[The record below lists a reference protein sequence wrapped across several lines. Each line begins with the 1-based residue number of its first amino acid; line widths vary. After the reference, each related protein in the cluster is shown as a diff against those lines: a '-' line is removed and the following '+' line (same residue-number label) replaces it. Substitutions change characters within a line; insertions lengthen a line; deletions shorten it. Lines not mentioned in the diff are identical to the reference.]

1 MKRAAVIRGVGVA
14 AAVLSVATAG
24 RAVVQA
30 APPSPKVQAAL
41 AELDRAATFQQ
52 VAEALKRASLSP
64 AEQSQLLGA
73 LPKPVEQKIERLFR
87 EARLA
92 SKARLAQGVKLSAQR
107 LDFHTRTLEAR
118 LASGGAQARNA
129 VQGFLARAHALA
141 PTQPK
146 WKVAAAGLRPPAPP
160 TTGWVGTVTPSPAVV
175 GQAITITGNGF
186 GARGQVWAILGERE
200 RYECRVTSWSPT
212 EIGATVALEAEEVV
226 REGPRRG
233 YLQVRPAGS
242 AGGPWGEVT
251 FAPDPAR
258 LTPVV
263 SGVTPDPIVD
273 TYDEFV
279 IQGRNFL
286 EAEPGTLTIRYP
298 DAPGRPGGPA
308 TVRVKEWTDT
318 YLVVSDMPLS
328 CAAQRLS
335 FTVRNHLGREGT
347 ATFRYEPATRTEL
360 VLGSPREKH
369 CELWADGHASVFCLV
384 GQKETVP
391 VRVRCNCGT
400 SRVLEVGFDD
410 LDSGGISSGKAWK
423 TQPRAD
429 RFEGSYEIWAEAYSW
444 IEVRPWF
451 VVEVPGI
458 HECSNAAP

>member
-1 MKRAAVIRGVGVA
+1 MRRTMGIRGIGVA
-14 AAVLSVATAG
+14 TAVLSLVSAGWATG
-24 RAVVQA
+24 QA
-30 APPSPKVQAAL
+30 PPPSPKVQAAL

-64 AEQSQLLGA
+64 TEQNQLLGA

-107 LDFHTRTLEAR
+107 LEFHKRELELR
-118 LASGGAQARNA
+118 LASGGAQAQNA
-129 VQGFLARAHALA
+129 VQTFLAHAHALA

-146 WKVAAAGLRPPAPP
+146 WKLAVAAPRPAPA
-160 TTGWVGTVTPSPAVV
+160 TSGSVASVTPSPAVV
-175 GQAITITGNGF
+175 GQSITITGDGF
-186 GARGQVWAILGERE
+186 GASGQVWAILGERE

-212 EIGATVALEAEEVV
+212 RVAATVAVEVEPLV
-226 REGPRRG
+226 REGSRRG
-233 YLQVRPAGS
+233 YVQVRQAGS
-242 AGGPWGEVT
+242 AGGPWAEVT
-251 FAPDPAR
+251 FAADPAR
-258 LTPVV
+258 LTPEIT
-263 SGVTPDPIVD
+263 GVTPDPIVD

-286 EAEPGTLTIRYP
+286 EARPGTLTVRYP
-298 DAPGRPGGPA
+298 EGSRGSD
-308 TVRVKEWTDT
+308 TLRVKEWTDT

-328 CAAQRLS
+328 CASQRLT

-347 ATFRYEPATRTEL
+347 ATFRYEPAPRREL
-360 VLGSPREKH
+360 VQASPREKH
-369 CELWADGHASVFCLV
+369 CELWADGHPSVFCLV
-384 GQKETVP
+384 GQKETVA

-410 LDSGGISSGKAWK
+410 LDSGGISSGRAWK

-429 RFEGSYEIWAEAYSW
+429 RFEGSYEVWAEAYSW

-451 VVEVPGI
+451 VVEVPRV
-458 HECSNAAP
+458 HECHNDAP